1 LLVGLGNPGPE
12 YHHTRHNIG
21 FMVLDHLAGETPW
34 ESTRHGWRC
43 EVKNRGRTYI
53 LLKPNT
59 YMNLSGKAVAYH
71 LQAEKLSPNKMVVVT
86 DDLALPFGT
95 LRLRAKGSDGGHN
108 GLKDITAKLGH
119 GKYPRLRFG
128 IGDTFNTGQQVDYV
142 LSPFS
147 EAEKKGLETV
157 IPQAAEALFTFGFA
171 GIDTAMTR
179 YNKACLPTESDQAD
193 SGKSED

>member
-1 LLVGLGNPGPE
+1 MG
-12 YHHTRHNIG
+12 TRHNIG
-21 FMVLDHLAGETPW
+21 FDVLDYMAGDTPW

-43 EVKNRGRTYI
+43 EVKNRSRTYV

-59 YMNLSGKAVAYH
+59 YMNLSGKAVAYN
-71 LQAEKLSPNKMVVVT
+71 LQAEKISPNKMLVIT

-128 IGDTFNTGQQVDYV
+128 IGDAFHTGQQVDYV
-142 LSPFS
+142 LSAFT
-147 EAEKKGLETV
+147 EAENADLEKV
-157 IPQAAEALFTFGFA
+157 IPQAAEAVFTFGFA

-179 YNKACLPTESDQAD
+179 YNKNWLETEEEKKPSTKPKNTEQ
-193 SGKSED
+193 E